1 MNMTR
6 NKRDPKK
13 VALAQAIIDAYNPN
27 SVEDMNDALK
37 DLFGP
42 LFESMLQGEMNNHLG
57 YESNDKGIKQ
67 TENRRNGYTKKT
79 LKTSHG
85 EVEIESPRDRDGLNQ
100 YWYLNVK
107 KMFLQLKKR
116 CSQCMPEECRKEIFL
131 KLLKTF
137 MVFLYH
143 MK

>member
-57 YESNDKGIKQ
+57 YESNDKGIKTNRKQ
-67 TENRRNGYTKKT
+67 KKWLHKENT
-79 LKTSHG
+79 
-85 EVEIESPRDRDGLNQ
+85 
-100 YWYLNVK
+100 
-107 KMFLQLKKR
+107 
-116 CSQCMPEECRKEIFL
+116 
-131 KLLKTF
+131 
-137 MVFLYH
+137 
-143 MK
+143 